1 MTHDLYV
8 GTDADAVLSNPTLDT
23 ITTLFQSVVRNDFSA
38 RAAAM
43 ARKAASAGRP
53 LLVGFKEASIIN
65 APNLDFGSL
74 ADQGLGYDAAVPTFF
89 HLLVRERENDIGPPA
104 DGVDAGARELSR

>member
-23 ITTLFQSVVRNDFSA
+23 IATLFQSVVRNDFPA

-43 ARKAASAGRP
+43 ARKAASAGGL
-53 LLVGFKEASIIN
+53 LLVGFQEASIIN
-65 APNLDFGSL
+65 APNLDFRLHPNPEQS
-74 ADQGLGYDAAVPTFF
+74 
-89 HLLVRERENDIGPPA
+89 
-104 DGVDAGARELSR
+104 AR

>member
-23 ITTLFQSVVRNDFSA
+23 IATLFQSVVRNDFPA

-53 LLVGFKEASIIN
+53 LLVGFKEASIPTTVCRIWR
-65 APNLDFGSL
+65 LCEH
-74 ADQGLGYDAAVPTFF
+74 AVKRST
-89 HLLVRERENDIGPPA
+89 R
-104 DGVDAGARELSR
+104 SC

>member
-23 ITTLFQSVVRNDFSA
+23 IAMLFQSVVRNDFPA

-43 ARKAASAGRP
+43 ARKAASAGGP
-53 LLVGFKEASIIN
+53 LLVGFKEASACN
-65 APNLDFGSL
+65 KRFPATSYNLTVRAGHIYGS
-74 ADQGLGYDAAVPTFF
+74 Y
-89 HLLVRERENDIGPPA
+89 E
-104 DGVDAGARELSR
+104 